1 MTGSTPTYT
10 IGNIDLSDID
20 YSITLDTS
28 TFSGGFNGVTASD
41 LYTVGTAISKE
52 PTDIVV
58 AGKSLKKFMDS
69 VEERLAILEPNEKLE
84 AEWAELKEL
93 GEQYRSK
100 EREIKE
106 KMKTWNILKKDS

>member
-1 MTGSTPTYT
+1 MTNTNSIYT
-10 IGNIDLSDID
+10 IGNIDLSDTN

-41 LYTVGTAISKE
+41 FYTVKTDISKE
-52 PTDIVV
+52 STDIVV

>member
-1 MTGSTPTYT
+1 MTTKTPTYEIAQPDGWT
-10 IGNIDLSDID
+10 F
-20 YSITLDTS
+20 TLDSTS
-28 TFSGGFNGVTASD
+28 GFNGIDTTSVS
-41 LYTVGTAISKE
+41 
-52 PTDIVV
+52 TDITV

-93 GEQYRSK
+93 GEQYRAK

-106 KMKTWNILKKDS
+106 KARVWKILKD